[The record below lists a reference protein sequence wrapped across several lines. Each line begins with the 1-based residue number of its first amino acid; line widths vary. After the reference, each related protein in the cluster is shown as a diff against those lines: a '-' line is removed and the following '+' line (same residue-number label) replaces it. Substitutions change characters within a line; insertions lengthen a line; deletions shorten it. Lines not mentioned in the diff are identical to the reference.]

1 LEQGTLIKNNVFG
14 VGFKD
19 GEKISLGCS
28 VKGKVW
34 SYLRG
39 NLNELTE
46 WCQKIGDVLENPA
59 INPNTVLENT
69 LVPVVIDERP
79 DVTPI
84 AIEWNHTMY
93 EYAENRYVIAING
106 TNYDLSNSELNII
119 DSPDNEPLRFCFKCE
134 EHIIEFDYILGS
146 RLVDGESESFFQIR
160 KTSIE
165 EPMISYGNTTKS
177 LTDFFEDQTPTIWFS
192 NGGQLF
198 RNNYVVPKERVEGI
212 SLDNIIAHDWTG
224 VSINKE
230 AQGVTPYET
239 DSIQYHFIDYIRND
253 FQLIYDDD
261 GSGEIADIIGINNGD
276 KIIDI
281 HLSRMMH

>member
-1 LEQGTLIKNNVFG
+1 MDMFKIFHDVKRLTLYNVGARKGTGRDISFQSFFGKGVQDGLKLLEQGTLIKNNVFG

-84 AIEWNHTMY
+84 AI
-93 EYAENRYVIAING
+93 AV
-106 TNYDLSNSELNII
+106 
-119 DSPDNEPLRFCFKCE
+119 
-134 EHIIEFDYILGS
+134 
-146 RLVDGESESFFQIR
+146 
-160 KTSIE
+160 
-165 EPMISYGNTTKS
+165 SYTH
-177 LTDFFEDQTPTIWFS
+177 LTLPTICS
-192 NGGQLF
+192 
-198 RNNYVVPKERVEGI
+198 V
-212 SLDNIIAHDWTG
+212 
-224 VSINKE
+224 
-230 AQGVTPYET
+230 
-239 DSIQYHFIDYIRND
+239 
-253 FQLIYDDD
+253 
-261 GSGEIADIIGINNGD
+261 
-276 KIIDI
+276 
-281 HLSRMMH
+281 